1 LNANVNI
8 AVAGKGGTG
17 KTSVASL
24 VIRYLLKNNLG
35 TILAVDA
42 DPNSNLAESLGLEVR
57 QTVGRILNEF
67 QGEKLNIPAGM
78 TKEAYLEYQ
87 LNVALTES
95 KGLDLVTMGRG
106 EGPECYCYPN
116 VVIRKLIDDW
126 SKNYAYVVMDNEAGL
141 EHLSRRTT
149 QNVDELLMVSDH
161 SVKGL
166 RAVARVKEL
175 VQELKLGVKR
185 ESVIIN
191 QVPGGEIDPLL
202 SREMERLGITATAV
216 IPVDEEMMQYDL
228 EQIPLFELPDTSK
241 AVTAVN
247 QLMEALL
254 KQENIEAKRG

>member
-1 LNANVNI
+1 MSFSI

-17 KTSVASL
+17 KTSVTSL
-24 VIRYLLKNNLG
+24 VIRYLLKNDLG
-35 TILAVDA
+35 TVLAVDA
-42 DPNSNLAESLGLEVR
+42 DPNSNLAENLGLEVR

-67 QGEKLNIPAGM
+67 QGEKLHIPAGT

-87 LNVALTES
+87 LNVAITES
-95 KGLDLVTMGRG
+95 KGLDLITMGRG

-166 RAVARVKEL
+166 RAVARVRDL
-175 VQELKLGVKR
+175 VAELKLAVKR

-191 QVPGGEIDPLL
+191 QVPGEIDPLL
-202 SREMERLGITATAV
+202 TEEMERLGIVPAAI
-216 IPVDEEMMQYDL
+216 IPVDEDLKRYDL
-228 EQIPLFELPDTSK
+228 EQKPLFNLPDTSR

-247 QLMEALL
+247 DLMDKLL
-254 KQENIEAKRG
+254 KTENVEMKRG

>member
-1 LNANVNI
+1 LTVNI

-17 KTSVASL
+17 KTSVTSL
-24 VIRYLLKNNLG
+24 VIRYLIKNNLG

-57 QTVGRILNEF
+57 QTVGRILNQF

-126 SKNYAYVVMDNEAGL
+126 SKNYAFVVMDNEAGL

-161 SVKGL
+161 SVKGV
-166 RAVARVKEL
+166 RAVARVREL
-175 VQELKLGVKR
+175 VTELKLGAER

-191 QVPGGEIDPLL
+191 QVPGGKIDPLL
-202 SREMERLGITATAV
+202 VQEMDRLGIKATAV
-216 IPVDEEMMQYDL
+216 IPVDEEMQRYDL
-228 EQIPLFELPDTSK
+228 EQKPLFDLPDTSK
-241 AVTAVN
+241 AVTAIG
-247 QLMEALL
+247 QLMEELL
-254 KQENIEAKRG
+254 RHENIQVKGG

>member
-1 LNANVNI
+1 MSVNI

-17 KTSVASL
+17 KTSVTSL
-24 VIRYLLKNNLG
+24 VIRYLIKNDLG

-57 QTVGRILNEF
+57 QTVGRILNQF
-67 QGEKLNIPAGM
+67 QGDKLNIPAGM

-116 VVIRKLIDDW
+116 VIIRKLIDDW
-126 SKNYAYVVMDNEAGL
+126 SKNYAFTVMDNEAGL

-166 RAVARVKEL
+166 RAVARVRDL
-175 VQELKLGVKR
+175 VAELKLAVER

-191 QVPGGEIDPLL
+191 QVPDGKIDPLL
-202 SREMERLGITATAV
+202 SQEMDRLGITATAV
-216 IPVDEEMMQYDL
+216 IPVDDAVKRYDL
-228 EQIPLFELPDTSK
+228 EQKPLFDLPDTSEAVK
-241 AVTAVN
+241 AVG
-247 QLMEALL
+247 QLMDKLL
-254 KQENIEAKRG
+254 KSENIQVKGG

>member
-1 LNANVNI
+1 MSFSI

-17 KTSVASL
+17 KTSVTSL
-24 VIRYLLKNNLG
+24 VIRYLLKNDLG
-35 TILAVDA
+35 TVLAVDA
-42 DPNSNLAESLGLEVR
+42 DPNSNLAENLGLEVR

-67 QGEKLNIPAGM
+67 QGEKLNIPAGT

-87 LNVALTES
+87 LNIAITES
-95 KGLDLVTMGRG
+95 KSLDLITMGRG

-126 SKNYAYVVMDNEAGL
+126 SKNYAFTVMDNEAGM

-166 RAVARVKEL
+166 RAVARVRDL
-175 VQELKLGVKR
+175 VAELKLAVKR

-191 QVPGGEIDPLL
+191 QVPGEIDPLL
-202 SREMERLGITATAV
+202 SEEMERLGIVPAAI
-216 IPVDEEMMQYDL
+216 IPLDEDLKRYDL
-228 EQIPLFELPDTSK
+228 EQNPLFSMPDTSR
-241 AVTAVN
+241 AVAAVN
-247 QLMEALL
+247 DLMDKLL
-254 KQENIEAKRG
+254 KSENVEMKRG

>member
-1 LNANVNI
+1 MSVNI

-17 KTSVASL
+17 KTSVTSL
-24 VIRYLLKNNLG
+24 VIRYLLKNDLG
-35 TILAVDA
+35 TVLAVDA
-42 DPNSNLAESLGLEVR
+42 DPNSNLAENLGLEVR

-67 QGEKLNIPAGM
+67 QGEKLNIPPGM

-87 LNVALTES
+87 LNVAITES
-95 KGLDLVTMGRG
+95 KNLDLITMGRG

-126 SKNYAYVVMDNEAGL
+126 SKNYAYTVMDNEAGM

-149 QNVDELLMVSDH
+149 QNVDELLLVSDH

-166 RAVARVKEL
+166 RAVARVRDL
-175 VQELKLGVKR
+175 VAELKLGVKR

-191 QVPGGEIDPLL
+191 QVPGEIDPLL
-202 SREMERLGITATAV
+202 KAEMEKLGIAPTAI
-216 IPVDEEMMQYDL
+216 IPVDEEMMRYDL
-228 EQIPLFELPDTSK
+228 EQKPLFALPDTAK

-247 QLMEALL
+247 KLMEKLL
-254 KQENIEAKRG
+254 TPENVEIKRG